1 MSLRK
6 LKRVVKIVDAAMR
19 DGARA
24 RSQATDP
31 AFREGLQTDRRRELS
46 KFKTV
51 QHALADPRADRE
63 GQGVAGEDE
72 LKEEIAARASCQ
84 KTLQRWRW
92 EFSTGAA
99 AEGEGE

>member
-6 LKRVVKIVDAAMR
+6 IKRVARIVDAAMR

-31 AFREGLQTDRRRELS
+31 AFRANVQKDRRKELS

-51 QHALADPRADRE
+51 QHALADRERIEKGKATRAK
-63 GQGVAGEDE
+63 AGA
-72 LKEEIAARASCQ
+72 K
-84 KTLQRWRW
+84 KK
-92 EFSTGAA
+92 
-99 AEGEGE
+99 